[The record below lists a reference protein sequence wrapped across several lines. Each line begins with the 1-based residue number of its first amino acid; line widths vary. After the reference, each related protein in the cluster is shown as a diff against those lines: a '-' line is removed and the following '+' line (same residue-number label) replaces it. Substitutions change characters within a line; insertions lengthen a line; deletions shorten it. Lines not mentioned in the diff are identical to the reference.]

1 MRYFAVI
8 DTNVIVSAMLNSKS
22 VPGMVVKL
30 AVRHTIVPVLNDEIL
45 AEYKEVLVRPKFH
58 LSENDINKMIKF
70 ITAVAV
76 FVDREHIEIE
86 LPDPK
91 DRVFYEV
98 TMQKRITDDAYLVTG
113 NMKHFPKKPFI
124 VTPREMLDIIMKDQ
138 LNIEL

>member
-30 AVRHTIVPVLNDEIL
+30 ALRHTIVPVLNDEIL

-76 FVDREHIEIE
+76 FVDHEHIEIE

-98 TMQKRITDDAYLVTG
+98 TMQKRMTDDAYLVTG
-113 NMKHFPKKPFI
+113 NMKHFPKEPFI

>member
-76 FVDREHIEIE
+76 FVDHEHIEIE

-98 TMQKRITDDAYLVTG
+98 R
-113 NMKHFPKKPFI
+113 NCPKI
-124 VTPREMLDIIMKDQ
+124 
-138 LNIEL
+138 NC